1 MKKHGDDETGG
12 LLKRESK
19 QENMK
24 KRDAKIKVD
33 KIFLCITLQSN
44 DQLRL
49 YPGGRLKS
57 LYEGKMPW
65 RNGIRPRPNVELFMR
80 RTKRTEFPLS
90 GENLLNLFWFDS
102 VDLLEAS

>member
-44 DQLRL
+44 DQLIL
-49 YPGGRLKS
+49 YPG
-57 LYEGKMPW
+57 
-65 RNGIRPRPNVELFMR
+65 
-80 RTKRTEFPLS
+80 
-90 GENLLNLFWFDS
+90 D
-102 VDLLEAS
+102 A

>member
-49 YPGGRLKS
+49 YPGDAWN
-57 LYEGKMPW
+57 PH
-65 RNGIRPRPNVELFMR
+65 
-80 RTKRTEFPLS
+80 TKVKCRGVME
-90 GENLLNLFWFDS
+90 
-102 VDLLEAS
+102 

>member
-1 MKKHGDDETGG
+1 MKKNGDDETGG

-19 QENMK
+19 HENMK

-49 YPGGRLKS
+49 YPG
-57 LYEGKMPW
+57 
-65 RNGIRPRPNVELFMR
+65 
-80 RTKRTEFPLS
+80 
-90 GENLLNLFWFDS
+90 D
-102 VDLLEAS
+102 A

>member
-49 YPGGRLKS
+49 YPGDAWNP
-57 LYEGKMPW
+57 Y
-65 RNGIRPRPNVELFMR
+65 
-80 RTKRTEFPLS
+80 TKVKCGGVME
-90 GENLLNLFWFDS
+90 
-102 VDLLEAS
+102 